1 MLATIVLVLVI
12 GVIATICG
20 ILLIDFYLSRK
31 RIDTNEA
38 IMRVG
43 GEMERYTDHM
53 MEKMTTELTKW
64 YNDMMKKDSEG
75 ED

>member
-1 MLATIVLVLVI
+1 MLAAIVLVLVI
-12 GVIATICG
+12 GVVATICCG
-20 ILLIDFYLSRK
+20 ILIDFYLSRK

-64 YNDMMKKDSEG
+64 YNDMMNKTEKG